1 MAKDANEM
9 PEMIDL
15 EALDLGPLTRHAR
28 TATFAPNWRA
38 VLAADAFVGVIIAA
52 IGVAIVATLGWYGWP
67 LVVVGAVYIF
77 LVVRRYLQWRWIRRK
92 AGLPG

>member
-1 MAKDANEM
+1 MV
-9 PEMIDL
+9 DL

-38 VLAADAFVGVIIAA
+38 VLAADASVGLIIAA
-52 IGVAIVATLGWYGWP
+52 IGMAIVLYVGWYGWP
-67 LVVVGAVYIF
+67 LVVIGAIYIF

-92 AGLPG
+92 AGLPT